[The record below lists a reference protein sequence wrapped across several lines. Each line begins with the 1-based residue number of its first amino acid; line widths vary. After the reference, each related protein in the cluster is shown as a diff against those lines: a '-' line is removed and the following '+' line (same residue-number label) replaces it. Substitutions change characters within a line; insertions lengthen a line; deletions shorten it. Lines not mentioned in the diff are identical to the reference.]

1 MLAPPPILRPVNPS
15 DTGAILTILNGF
27 RTGSPQIREA
37 DFRTLLDCPFQSP
50 GSPSGYVI
58 EALGCVVGFLA
69 TLFSERW
76 ISRERRNFCNIS
88 SWIVDPQYRKYSIL
102 LLKPVL
108 ELKDHTITCFTPS
121 PHVYPI
127 LRRLGFVD
135 LDESTTELF
144 PRILKP
150 LPSFGT
156 LSGLRQ
162 IRRLDL
168 DDPSIP
174 PEKHE
179 LIQDHQPLGISF
191 LLLSDGISSCLIGF
205 AKTVSYRFNYAVL
218 LHISDTEFFRRH
230 IHEIRLHL
238 WRTAKTLRLSAP
250 TRFLNGHVFPHST
263 VRSLSHPPLFKCDRL
278 KPEEIDNLY
287 SELAIL
293 QDF

>member
-1 MLAPPPILRPVNPS
+1 MIAAPSLRPAVLS
-15 DTGAILTILNGF
+15 DTAQILALLNGF
-27 RTGSPQIREA
+27 LLRSPQIGETRM
-37 DFRTLLDCPFQSP
+37 RTLVEYPFQAP
-50 GSPSGYVI
+50 DRATGFVLEASGKI
-58 EALGCVVGFLA
+58 VGFIS
-69 TLFSERW
+69 TLITCRW
-76 ISRERRNFCNIS
+76 SGGLRREFCNINT
-88 SWIVDPQYRKYSIL
+88 WIVTPEYRKYSIL

-108 ELKDHTITCFTPS
+108 ELHDHTITCFTPS

-156 LSGLRQ
+156 LSRLRKV
-162 IRRLDL
+162 RRLDL
-168 DDPSIP
+168 DDPSISQ
-174 PEKHE
+174 EQRK
-179 LIQDHQPLGISF
+179 LIQDHQKLGISF
-191 LLLSDGISSCLIGF
+191 LLLADDTSSCLIGYTT
-205 AKTVSYRFNYAVL
+205 TVSYRFNFAVL
-218 LHISDTEFFRRH
+218 FHVSDSEFFHRH
-230 IHEIRLHL
+230 IHAIRLHL
-238 WRTAKTLRLSAP
+238 WRTGNTLRLSVP
-250 TRFLNGHVFPHST
+250 TRVLHGHVFPHST